1 MATQT
6 RVVLT
11 DDLNGGEAEGT
22 VQFGLDGQGY
32 EMELDAANS
41 AALRASLRPYIDA
54 GRRVAAIP
62 AQRRRGTRS
71 APGRAAV
78 PAARFATGQ
87 PLTDDERAR
96 IREWAKTQPQLGP
109 IADRG
114 RLSATVIAEYR
125 KVH

>member
-1 MATQT
+1 VATQT

-54 GRRVAAIP
+54 GRRVAIP

-78 PAARFATGQ
+78 PAAKFATGQ
-87 PLTDDERAR
+87 PLTDDERAK
-96 IREWAKTQPQLGP
+96 IRAWAKTQPHLGT

-114 RLSATVIAEYR
+114 RLGANVIAEYR
-125 KVH
+125 KAH

>member
-1 MATQT
+1 VATQT

-54 GRRVAAIP
+54 GRRTVVQQP
-62 AQRRRGTRS
+62 RRRGTRS
-71 APGRAAV
+71 APGRAAA
-78 PAARFATGQ
+78 PAAIFASGQ
-87 PLTDDERAR
+87 PLTDDERAK
-96 IREWAKTQPQLGP
+96 IREWAKTQPQLGK

-114 RLSATVIAEYR
+114 RLGATVIAEYR

>member
-1 MATQT
+1 VATQT

-11 DDLNGGEAEGT
+11 DDLNGDEAEGT

-54 GRRVAAIP
+54 GRRIAVP

-71 APGRAAV
+71 APGRPAV
-78 PAARFATGQ
+78 PAVRFASGQ
-87 PLTDDERAR
+87 PLTDDERAK
-96 IREWAKTQPQLGP
+96 IREWAKTQPQLGK

-114 RLSATVIAEYR
+114 RLGANVIAEYR